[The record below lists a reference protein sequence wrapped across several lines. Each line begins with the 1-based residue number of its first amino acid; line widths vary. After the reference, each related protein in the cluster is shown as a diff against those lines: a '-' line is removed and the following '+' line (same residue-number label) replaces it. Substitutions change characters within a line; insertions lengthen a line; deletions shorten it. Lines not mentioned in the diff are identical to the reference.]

1 MDPKLKILVAAEN
14 SELSKRVAATFT
26 DRSDVV
32 LVSVK
37 GMSEIIGAAGA
48 MDQSDRPVSLV
59 VLDYELP
66 GLGGLKGVR
75 QIASHLN
82 RVPVALI
89 LRGGSLEFAQRA
101 YSAGANSIIADDL
114 SAKDMSMALCLAE
127 RGLYVTLLSDVMHT
141 EVNPAFPQLSERE
154 LQVLRGLCDGLQNK
168 EIAHAFSIQEVTV
181 KMHMR
186 AVVRKLGA
194 KNRTHAAMI
203 ARDQNLI

>member
-1 MDPKLKILVAAEN
+1 MDPKLKILVAAEK
-14 SELSKRVAATFT
+14 SELSKRIAAAVS
-26 DRSDVV
+26 DRSDAIYIPA
-32 LVSVK
+32 K
-37 GMSEIIGAAGA
+37 NFAEINELTRSAEPS
-48 MDQSDRPVSLV
+48 DQPLSLA

-66 GLGGLKGVR
+66 GLGGLKGVG
-75 QIASHLN
+75 QIASNLN
-82 RVPVALI
+82 RVPLALV
-89 LRGGSLEFAQRA
+89 LRGASLEFAQRA
-101 YSAGANSIIADDL
+101 YRAGANGLIAHDV
-114 SAKDMSMALCLAE
+114 SAEDMSMALRLAE
-127 RGLYVTLLSDVMHT
+127 RGLYVTVLSEVMHSET
-141 EVNPAFPQLSERE
+141 NPTFAQLSERE